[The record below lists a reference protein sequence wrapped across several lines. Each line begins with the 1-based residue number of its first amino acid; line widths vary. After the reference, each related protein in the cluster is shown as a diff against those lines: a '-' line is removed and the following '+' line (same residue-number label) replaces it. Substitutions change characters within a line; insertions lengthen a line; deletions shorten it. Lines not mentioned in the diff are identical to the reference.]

1 MILKRLGI
9 FFFVLIVGISG
20 GVFAIDYLSQT
31 MHWPKGL
38 SDFLMVVYVGVFM
51 VVALMLGKDIPKE
64 GVDEDLPASFSPK
77 RKKGRGKIYAWLMPY
92 GTENQAGFPITKKF
106 MTIGRDVSADILI
119 NDDSISKKHAHI
131 MSLPGGFMLKDLE
144 SKNGTFINNQ
154 RIEEAYLSDGDLI
167 TFGDMN
173 FVFVCSKEKL
183 DLAEAEV
190 DLTEITMDVDD
201 YSTQVATGTRF
212 NTGTQTTGKSK
223 SRLKDLSQSGTYI
236 PNKGKKNKNSNTKTH
251 KN

>member
-1 MILKRLGI
+1 M
-9 FFFVLIVGISG
+9 GISI

-38 SDFLMVVYVGVFM
+38 SDFLMAVYVGVFM
-51 VVALMLGKDIPKE
+51 VIAFMLGRDIPKE
-64 GVDEDLPASFSPK
+64 GVDENLPASFSPK
-77 RKKGRGKIYAWLMPY
+77 RKKGRRKIYAWLVPY
-92 GTENQAGFPITKKF
+92 GTENQAGFPIIKKF
-106 MTIGRDVSADILI
+106 MTIGRDVSTDILI
-119 NDDSISKKHAHI
+119 NDESISKKHAHI
-131 MSLPGGFMLKDLE
+131 MSLPGGFMLRDLE

-167 TFGDMN
+167 TFGDVN

-190 DLTEITMDVDD
+190 DLTEITMDMDD
-201 YSTQVATGTRF
+201 YTTQVATSTRF
-212 NTGTQTTGKSK
+212 NTSTQTTSKSK
-223 SRLKDLSQSGTYI
+223 SRLRDLSQSRTHI
-236 PNKGKKNKNSNTKTH
+236 PNKGKNKNSNTKTN